1 MSPRRLAVI
10 GFAVSLAIATAA
22 PALRSRDSFPF
33 STFPM
38 FSKDH
43 SSREAVVVQVLAV
56 GAGGGRRPLPPGQ
69 ATGNEAGL
77 QAEAVIRD
85 AISRGAGAVQALC
98 RAAARR
104 ASAAGVSF
112 VSLEVATSRFDAV
125 AFFEGRR
132 EPRSRQ
138 IHGRCWPAAGRR

>member
-1 MSPRRLAVI
+1 MSPRR
-10 GFAVSLAIATAA
+10 FAVLAFALALALATAA
-22 PALRSRDSFPF
+22 PALRTRDSFPF

-56 GAGGGRRPLPPGQ
+56 GADGQRRPLTPGQ

-85 AISRGAGAVQALC
+85 AIVRGPRAVAALC
-98 RAAARR
+98 RAASRR
-104 ASAAGVSF
+104 ARSEAVRF
-112 VSLEVATSRFDAV
+112 VSLEVATVRFDAV
-125 AFFEGRR
+125 AFFEGERAPRGRR
-132 EPRSRQ
+132 V
-138 IHGRCWPAAGRR
+138 HGRCWPKAGR